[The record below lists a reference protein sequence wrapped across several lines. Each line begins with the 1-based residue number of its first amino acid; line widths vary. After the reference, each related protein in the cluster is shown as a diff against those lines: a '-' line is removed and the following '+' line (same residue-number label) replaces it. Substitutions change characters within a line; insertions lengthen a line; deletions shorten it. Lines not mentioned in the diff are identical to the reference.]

1 MIMTKKYKIVGKF
14 IKDMSSET
22 PDVETYLLVKDRI
35 SKYKLGVDITSQAL
49 KDKLIEV
56 NTILKFEEKE
66 REGKKAFFEI
76 NFATI
81 IKIEGEIKD
90 KNELEKIL
98 LCDVQIDITS
108 HIEKSFL
115 YILHNSGYKG
125 FTFEK
130 KLDFQKLYNSRSN

>member
-1 MIMTKKYKIVGKF
+1 MQDGQLTREQATAQVTKLLDLERQEKALVES
-14 IKDMSSET
+14 IK
-22 PDVETYLLVKDRI
+22 V
-35 SKYKLGVDITSQAL
+35 
-49 KDKLIEV
+49 
-56 NTILKFEEKE
+56 EEKE

-115 YILHNSGYKG
+115 DILHNSGYKG